1 MMSTQ
6 PIMQISG
13 LKKHF
18 PVGTW
23 HIRARRETVKAVD
36 GVDFDVY
43 EGETLGIVGESGC
56 GKSTLARLLL
66 HLMPVTEGSIIF
78 KGTNLFAKNRHELK
92 QIRKQIQI
100 IFQDPFS
107 SLDPRKRI
115 GKIIDEPLRIHGVR
129 GSANRR
135 QIVQKLMERVGIRNE
150 WIGRYPHEFSGGQ
163 RQRIAIA
170 RALVLNP
177 SLVIC
182 DEPVSALDVS
192 IQAQVL
198 NLFKNLQQELGLTY
212 VFISH
217 DLSVIRHISNRIA
230 VMYLGKI
237 VEISDA
243 DKLFSA
249 PAHPYTQALLSAI
262 PVSHPAHAKNR
273 IILKG
278 DVPSP
283 MHPPQGCRFHTRCP
297 IAVPSCRDS
306 EPFMKELN
314 GSHKAAC
321 HLI

>member
-1 MMSTQ
+1 MTSAA
-6 PIMQISG
+6 PILEISG

-23 HIRARRETVKAVD
+23 RIGSKRETVKAVD
-36 GVDFDVY
+36 GISFNIY

-66 HLMPVTEGSIIF
+66 RLIPVTDGRVFF
-78 KGTNLFAKNRHELK
+78 KGTDLLAMNRLELK
-92 QIRKQIQI
+92 RIRKQMQI

-129 GSANRR
+129 GSHNRTK
-135 QIVQKLMERVGIRNE
+135 IVQKLMERVGINYE
-150 WIGRYPHEFSGGQ
+150 WADRYPHEFSGGQ

-177 SLVIC
+177 SLIIC

-198 NLFKNLQQELGLTY
+198 NLFKNLQRELGLTY

-217 DLSVIRHISNRIA
+217 DLSVIRHICKRIA

-237 VEISDA
+237 IEISDA
-243 DKLFSA
+243 DDLFAS

-262 PVSHPAHAKNR
+262 PVSHPKHVKKR
-273 IILKG
+273 TILTG
-278 DVPSP
+278 DVPNP
-283 MHPPQGCRFHTRCP
+283 RHPPKGCRFHTRCP
-297 IAVPSCRDS
+297 IAEPSCSAS
-306 EPFMKELN
+306 EPPMKN
-314 GSHKAAC
+314 INSNHQAAC

>member
-1 MMSTQ
+1 MNVSQ
-6 PIMQISG
+6 PMLQITG

-18 PVGTW
+18 PVGSW
-23 HIRARRETVKAVD
+23 YIGARRESVKAVD
-36 GVDFDVY
+36 GIDFNVY

-56 GKSTLARLLL
+56 GKSTLARLILR
-66 HLMPVTEGSIIF
+66 LMPVSEGSVNF
-78 KGTNLFAKNRHELK
+78 RGLDLFAMNRYKLK
-92 QIRKQIQI
+92 QTRKQMQI

-115 GKIIDEPLRIHGVR
+115 GKIIDEPLRIHGIR
-129 GSANRR
+129 GNRNR
-135 QIVQKLMERVGIRNE
+135 AKIVQELTERVGVRNE
-150 WIGRYPHEFSGGQ
+150 WFDRYPHEFSGGQ

-177 SLVIC
+177 SLIVC

-198 NLFKNLQQELGLTY
+198 NLFTNLQQELRLTY

-243 DKLFSA
+243 DDLFSD

-262 PVSHPAHAKNR
+262 PVSHPKQVKER
-273 IILKG
+273 TILKG
-278 DVPSP
+278 DIPSP
-283 MHPPQGCRFHTRCP
+283 MHPPKGCRFHTRCP
-297 IAVPSCRDS
+297 IAVPSCSDS
-306 EPFMKELN
+306 EPPMKKIRA
-314 GSHKAAC
+314 GHQAAC